1 MAALIR
7 NFSKEG
13 FDGRVA
19 AALKKAQESGR
30 IVFEGF
36 YCGMPYKDYVLMGM
50 KTKRMP
56 ETGYS
61 NWYYGCDVRSLEFD
75 RKTRYALLEA
85 EDGEFWPM
93 FMKKYIPRKQKSV
106 GEVIG
111 EALDSG
117 RYDYQE
123 GYDDSWDERCYFW
136 KSMKY
141 KTKIKYG
148 LKSGRL
154 KMEED
159 S

>member
-1 MAALIR
+1 
-7 NFSKEG
+7 
-13 FDGRVA
+13 
-19 AALKKAQESGR
+19 
-30 IVFEGF
+30 
-36 YCGMPYKDYVLMGM
+36 
-50 KTKRMP
+50 
-56 ETGYS
+56 
-61 NWYYGCDVRSLEFD
+61 
-75 RKTRYALLEA
+75 
-85 EDGEFWPM
+85 M